1 MSMASMFIPRRPLIA
16 RLADL
21 AGHCDRQLRRLVVLA
36 SCMSPAFAFAERAI
50 NDLLSYE
57 PPPTQWTKE
66 VKAKHYTSYSIVNGR
81 EYCQIFVLPGTNS
94 KGDIGADFDTEWRS
108 LIVGNYRVTSA
119 PELTESEAER
129 GWKVKTGVATFAF
142 EGVSMAMLVTVSGYG
157 RTASIVA
164 LTNSQGYAPAIQT
177 LLASVKMNK
186 VAGAARSSTAAA
198 QPAAA
203 APAAQPAALQG
214 YMEYNPFTKSWTW
227 KVRYPPPLK

>member
-1 MSMASMFIPRRPLIA
+1 MTIALTPAPRHPLIT

-21 AGHCDRQLRRLVVLA
+21 AGHGGRQARRLVVLA
-36 SCMSPAFAFAERAI
+36 LCLSPAFGFAERAI

-57 PPPTQWTKE
+57 PPPAGWTKE

-94 KGDIGADFDTEWRS
+94 KGDIGADFDTEWQA

-119 PELTESEAER
+119 PELTESEAEL
-129 GWKVKTGVATFAF
+129 GWKVKAGVATFTF
-142 EGVSMAMLVTVSGYG
+142 EGVSMAMLTTVSGYG

-164 LTNSQGYAPAIQT
+164 LTNSQGYAPVIQS
-177 LLASVKMNK
+177 LLGSVKMNK
-186 VAGAARSSTAAA
+186 VPATVLPSTAAA
-198 QPAAA
+198 QPAATA
-203 APAAQPAALQG
+203 AAQPAALQG

-227 KVRYPPPLK
+227 KVRYPPPK